1 MSLHSEVICLEYVP
15 QRGKTGTYPWDVYP
29 KMAFWVHIQS
39 VILQVIDINDGS
51 EDSHSAVREGN
62 AQEI

>member
-1 MSLHSEVICLEYVP
+1 MICLEYVP

-29 KMAFWVHIQS
+29 KTAFWVHIQS
-39 VILQVIDINDGS
+39 MGLQVIDINDAS
-51 EDSHSAVREGN
+51 KDNHSAVREGD

>member
-1 MSLHSEVICLEYVP
+1 MICLEYVP
-15 QRGKTGTYPWDVYP
+15 KRDKMGTYLWDVYP

-39 VILQVIDINDGS
+39 VTLQAIDVDGS
-51 EDSHSAVREGN
+51 EDNHSAVRKGD

>member
-1 MSLHSEVICLEYVP
+1 M
-15 QRGKTGTYPWDVYP
+15 GTYLWDVYP

-39 VILQVIDINDGS
+39 VTLQAIDVDGS
-51 EDSHSAVREGN
+51 EDNHSAVRKGD